1 MRSIALW
8 EGDNLWSKSPTR
20 CLSVLSNLDLQW
32 LALENKVRIVSPTVM
47 VAIGV
52 NGIIGYDEMKIIL
65 LSNERRLLKSPC
77 VIGKE

>member
-8 EGDNLWSKSPTR
+8 EGDNLWSKRPTS

-32 LALENKVRIVSPTVM
+32 LAVENKVRIISPTVM
-47 VAIGV
+47 VATGV

-65 LSNERRLLKSPC
+65 CQMKG
-77 VIGKE
+77 IY